1 MYGLFSLRHVGF
13 SSPTRGCWLK
23 RCTIWEFWVK
33 FYLGQNQDCSPG
45 AGTSDSSER
54 LLQRG
59 SRTRSIY
66 DFGEVGVQ
74 CSQALALQKVFCWS
88 EGADVTLNGFSAF
101 LHMKR
106 CKDWDHLKR
115 SNYINICSTRF
126 PASTAQG
133 LSLRDPC
140 IPPWHLTW
148 HHLPLTMSRM
158 DWFSIWL
165 LFTEE
170 QFRVLLAG
178 ACNLPCVQIDTEKP
192 STEMGV
198 NDQIYSLEE
207 AQGRKVES
215 PAWNDVGREVSHWF

>member
-126 PASTAQG
+126 PGAQSASLHPELTLGEVLKVDRCSSTGSTSTETDGKCLCYCRSVAGKCFWQVPVCSWQDESW
-133 LSLRDPC
+133 LPC
-140 IPPWHLTW
+140 IG
-148 HHLPLTMSRM
+148 S
-158 DWFSIWL
+158 
-165 LFTEE
+165 
-170 QFRVLLAG
+170 
-178 ACNLPCVQIDTEKP
+178 
-192 STEMGV
+192 
-198 NDQIYSLEE
+198 
-207 AQGRKVES
+207 VES
-215 PAWNDVGREVSHWF
+215 